1 MKNTAIKNT
10 VPKTRVS
17 GTPRL
22 HSRSLAK
29 EERAAYLFLI
39 PWIIGMLVF
48 FAWPFLNSLWL
59 SFTNSRLRGG
69 DFIGF
74 DNFIRM
80 FTRDRNFLKSLA
92 VTTRY
97 ALVGIPLKLCFALA
111 LALILKKGATFYRT
125 SYYIPSLIGSSVAVA
140 VMWRQLFA
148 REGIISQ
155 VGSLFGI
162 EPRAW
167 LGMPEYAL
175 NILIIL
181 AVWQFGSSMV
191 IFIAGLKNI
200 PGELYEAARI
210 DGAGPFRCFTTITL
224 PMLSSVIQFN
234 LVLQLIGGF
243 QAFTQ
248 GYVITRGGPMNETLF
263 TVQHIYQEAFG
274 GGMRI
279 GYASAMSWIL
289 FLLIA
294 VITMVIFLS
303 SRYWVFYT
311 NEG

>member
-1 MKNTAIKNT
+1 MRLAI
-10 VPKTRVS
+10 
-17 GTPRL
+17 PRSQL
-22 HSRSLAK
+22 K

-39 PWIIGMLVF
+39 PWILGMLVF
-48 FAWPFLNSLWL
+48 FAYPFLNSLWL
-59 SFTNSRLRGG
+59 AFTNTRLRGG
-69 DFIGF
+69 DYVGF
-74 DNFIRM
+74 ANFIRM
-80 FTRDRNFLKSLA
+80 FTHDENFQKSLR

-97 ALVGIPLKLCFALA
+97 ALIGVPLKLMFALA
-111 LALILKKGATFYRT
+111 LALALKKGATFFRT
-125 SYYIPSLIGSSVAVA
+125 SFYIPSLIGSSVAVA

-148 REGIISQ
+148 REGVISQ
-155 VGSLFGI
+155 ALSVFGV

-167 LGMPEYAL
+167 LGMPEHAL

-200 PGELYEAARI
+200 PGELYEAALI
-210 DGAGPFRCFTTITL
+210 DGAGPIRTFGKITL

-243 QAFTQ
+243 QVFTQ

-263 TVQHIYQEAFG
+263 TVQYIYQEAFEG
-274 GGMRI
+274 IRM

-289 FLLIA
+289 FLVIAAIALLIFA
-294 VITMVIFLS
+294 S
-303 SRYWVFYT
+303 SRFWVFYAS
-311 NEG
+311 EGQ

>member
-1 MKNTAIKNT
+1 VRTY
-10 VPKTRVS
+10 KTS
-17 GTPRL
+17 K
-22 HSRSLAK
+22 SLLK
-29 EERAAYLFLI
+29 EERVAYLFLI

-48 FAWPFLNSLWL
+48 FAYPFINSLWL
-59 SFTNSRLRGG
+59 SFTNTGLMSGK
-69 DFIGF
+69 FIGF
-74 DNFIRM
+74 DNYVRM
-80 FTRDRNFLKSLA
+80 FTRDKNFITSLQ

-97 ALVGIPLKLCFALA
+97 ALVGIPLKLIFALA
-111 LALILKKGATFYRT
+111 LALLLKSGSTFYRT

-148 REGIISQ
+148 KEGIISQ
-155 VGSLFGI
+155 VLGVFGV

-167 LGMPEYAL
+167 LGMPEHAL
-175 NILIIL
+175 NILILL

-191 IFIAGLKNI
+191 IFIAGLKNV

-210 DGAGPFRCFTTITL
+210 DGAGPLRCFRTITL

-248 GYVITRGGPMNETLF
+248 GYVITGGGSMNETLF
-263 TVQHIYQEAFG
+263 TVMHIYREAFEES
-274 GGMRI
+274 MRF
-279 GYASAMSWIL
+279 GYAAAMSWVL

-294 VITMVIFLS
+294 TITMVIFLS
-303 SRYWVFYT
+303 SKYWVFYA